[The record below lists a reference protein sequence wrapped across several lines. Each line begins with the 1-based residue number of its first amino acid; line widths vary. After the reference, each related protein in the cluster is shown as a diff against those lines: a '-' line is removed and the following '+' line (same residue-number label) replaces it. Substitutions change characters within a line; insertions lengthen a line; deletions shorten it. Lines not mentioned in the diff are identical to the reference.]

1 MAVYEERK
9 TVFTIIATCSTLY
22 DNGMSYRGP
31 VNYTSNGRAC
41 VDWQHHVHG
50 VTPERYPYDG
60 LEENYC
66 RNPRGHQD
74 APWCYTSPEN
84 DGSKIWDYCPVRKCG
99 KWSSKWKQR
108 DVKWDLSAYEI
119 TRADSGLF
127 LGGGGGCRFD
137 QIALLCIFWQRGL
150 SKQWRLKSDVAEYG
164 VSDQGVH
171 CLQLTQQFYT
181 HSHVVKSLV
190 EEKYKVT
197 SKECE
202 H

>member
-9 TVFTIIATCSTLY
+9 TVFTITATCSTLY

-99 KWSSKWKQR
+99 TWSSKWKQR

-119 TRADSGLF
+119 TRADSGWF
-127 LGGGGGCRFD
+127 LRGGGGSIWSNCLTMHFLTERPEQTVKTQIRRGRGRRLWSGCTLFATHPA
-137 QIALLCIFWQRGL
+137 ILHTFTCCKK
-150 SKQWRLKSDVAEYG
+150 SCWREV
-164 VSDQGVH
+164 QGN
-171 CLQLTQQFYT
+171 
-181 HSHVVKSLV
+181 
-190 EEKYKVT
+190 E
-197 SKECE
+197 
-202 H
+202 